1 MKRVCL
7 PFVLILF
14 FILMLLFPAPV
25 FAGASRGL
33 LLWFRSVLPTLLPF
47 MILCSLMV
55 RTNALAIIERMAG
68 PLFSRLLGVSGNGAF
83 AVIAGFL
90 CGYPMGAKVTAE
102 LIRNHKISLS
112 EGNYLLS
119 FCNNTSPMFII
130 SYVVWQQLH
139 RQELTIP
146 VLLIL
151 IFSPLFC
158 SIGFHRY
165 YKRRYDFK
173 AEFVKKSSTV
183 KPEKK
188 PFFYILD
195 GCMMDSVEAITK
207 VGGYMMLFSIVPA
220 LIREWFPALSHFH
233 TILLSSLE
241 ITGGVELLCTDSL
254 SFDHQFVSVLALVSF
269 GGWCAVAQTGSMIQ
283 GTGLSV
289 RSYTIEKLITALVTS
304 FIAFAYLKFV
314 ALPL

>member
-1 MKRVCL
+1 MTG
-7 PFVLILF
+7 VLI
-14 FILMLLFPAPV
+14 M
-25 FAGASRGL
+25 
-33 LLWFRSVLPTLLPF
+33 
-47 MILCSLMV
+47 
-55 RTNALAIIERMAG
+55 
-68 PLFSRLLGVSGNGAF
+68 
-83 AVIAGFL
+83 
-90 CGYPMGAKVTAE
+90 
-102 LIRNHKISLS
+102 SLS
-112 EGNYLLS
+112 KLVGRIGVGGQEKRGEDGKEEG
-119 FCNNTSPMFII
+119 
-130 SYVVWQQLH
+130 
-139 RQELTIP
+139 
-146 VLLIL
+146 
-151 IFSPLFC
+151 
-158 SIGFHRY
+158 G
-165 YKRRYDFK
+165 
-173 AEFVKKSSTV
+173 KKSSTV